1 MWLSRFKK
9 LTFFRQKNS
18 WSVSRAFDT
27 FVNMQRSINSTFDPI
42 NSVMTNSALKCL
54 DFSSFVSSWPF
65 VSISIKK
72 RPRCVCILNS
82 LCALL
87 LEVTQKGNSF
97 LTHTTFPTYLWV
109 TIKGHKDQ
117 DLNVDLDLHDSKEL
131 CFQKDGW
138 QACSKVI
145 FHLVWNCHDFLT
157 IRF

>member
-1 MWLSRFKK
+1 M
-9 LTFFRQKNS
+9 
-18 WSVSRAFDT
+18 
-27 FVNMQRSINSTFDPI
+27 
-42 NSVMTNSALKCL
+42 
-54 DFSSFVSSWPF
+54 
-65 VSISIKK
+65 SISIKK

-131 CFQKDGW
+131 CFQKKMDDNIE
-138 QACSKVI
+138 QS
-145 FHLVWNCHDFLT
+145 DFPSCLELSRLLNNQILT
-157 IRF
+157 VSNP

>member
-1 MWLSRFKK
+1 
-9 LTFFRQKNS
+9 
-18 WSVSRAFDT
+18 
-27 FVNMQRSINSTFDPI
+27 MQCSINSTFDPI

-87 LEVTQKGNSF
+87 LEVTLKKGILFS
-97 LTHTTFPTYLWV
+97 HIATFPTYLWV

-138 QACSKVI
+138 QHKWFSILFGIVTTSYNQILTVSNPWI
-145 FHLVWNCHDFLT
+145 FLKTKMSLKRNLHLLK
-157 IRF
+157 